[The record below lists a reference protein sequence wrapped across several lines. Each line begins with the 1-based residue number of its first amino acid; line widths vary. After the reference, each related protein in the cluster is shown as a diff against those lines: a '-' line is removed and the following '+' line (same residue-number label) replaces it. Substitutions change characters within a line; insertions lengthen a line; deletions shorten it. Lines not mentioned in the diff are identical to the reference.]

1 MSSRRATP
9 DAALPEELRTDASI
23 RNYSAPSPK
32 GLPPPPHRRA
42 VEVRGSTTAMRRL
55 TRSASAPAV
64 KLLVPIA
71 LLVAIVLL
79 VVSFVSDVDSATRS
93 LVALVGV
100 ILILLAAPS
109 LVASIRARRYDGQG
123 HRRLAAIQRLAARSG
138 PAKSDRSGSEK
149 SDRSGSAKSDRSGSA
164 KTGRSGSARI
174 ARKNERDAKQRAA
187 AVASGQALPVQL
199 QRRGRRQSVSGLR
212 PLSGDED
219 E

>member
-55 TRSASAPAV
+55 TGSASAPAV

-79 VVSFVSDVDSATRS
+79 VVSSVSDVDSATRS

-109 LVASIRARRYDGQG
+109 CV
-123 HRRLAAIQRLAARSG
+123 
-138 PAKSDRSGSEK
+138 
-149 SDRSGSAKSDRSGSA
+149 
-164 KTGRSGSARI
+164 
-174 ARKNERDAKQRAA
+174 RK
-187 AVASGQALPVQL
+187 
-199 QRRGRRQSVSGLR
+199 
-212 PLSGDED
+212 
-219 E
+219 